1 VWDFAFMRIIGHNI
15 FSVMTVR
22 TLILFVSVFF
32 FLHPRSHAQVIEQ
45 PSSFDAVTYN
55 DLLHLNFKA
64 IADTTRQSVYKLK
77 KGTYTRLM
85 RSPEVGLYNRCEAYM
100 RNDGVAVITLRG
112 TINKPESWL
121 ENFLAAMVT
130 ATGSLQLT
138 DSTVFTYQLAADSQ
152 AYVHAGWLIG
162 LGFLA
167 PYINPVMD
175 SLLAAGT
182 RSFIIT
188 GHSQGG
194 ALAFL
199 TTSYLHYKYSKQYP
213 DLRLTAYCSAAPKP
227 GNLYYAYDFD
237 FITRNN
243 HGFRIVNTAD
253 WVPENPLAVQTVPD
267 MKYPNP
273 LADAKTSIRKQKFL
287 VRLVLNSMYGKMKR
301 SSERTMKR
309 YRKYLG
315 SFLFKQVHKTLP
327 QLRQPDFVYSSNY
340 MTAGTPV
347 ILPADS
353 AYYRRFVFT
362 GKNVFVHHNLDAYL
376 YLLRKYY

>member
-1 VWDFAFMRIIGHNI
+1 
-15 FSVMTVR
+15 MTIR
-22 TLILFVSVFF
+22 TLVFLLFLCFAGIQT
-32 FLHPRSHAQVIEQ
+32 RAQQ
-45 PSSFDAVTYN
+45 AAFDAATYS
-55 DLLHLNFKA
+55 DLLHLHFKA
-64 IADTTRQSVYKLK
+64 IADTSSRSSYQLK
-77 KGTYTRLM
+77 KGLYTRLL
-85 RSPEVGLYNRCEAYM
+85 RSPEVGLYNRCEAYL
-100 RNDGVAVITLRG
+100 RNDGVAIISLRG
-112 TINKPESWL
+112 TVNKAESWL

-138 DSTVFTYQLAADSQ
+138 DSTTFHYRLAADSQ

-162 LGFLA
+162 LGFLS
-167 PYINPVMD
+167 PYINAVMD
-175 SLLAAGT
+175 SLLATGT

-199 TTSYLHYKYSKQYP
+199 TTSYVHYKYKASYP
-213 DLRLTAYCSAAPKP
+213 DLDLTAYCSAAPKP

-253 WVPENPLAVQTVPD
+253 WVPENPLSVQTIAD
-267 MKYPNP
+267 MKTPNP
-273 LADAKTSIRKQKFL
+273 LADAKTTIRKQKFL
-287 VRLVLNSMYGKMKR
+287 VRLALNSMYGKMKKT
-301 SSERTMKR
+301 SEKTMKR

-327 QLRQPDFVYSSNY
+327 QLHQPDFVYSSNY
-340 MTAGTPV
+340 MTAGVPV

-353 AYYRRFVFT
+353 AYYNRFRYN
-362 GKNVFVHHNLDAYL
+362 GKNVFIHHGMDAYL